1 MAKAT
6 KSSGDTSRRHFLAG
20 ATLAVLATPSALW
33 AQQAEIWSAKDAHDS
48 LTNDLIRLVDV
59 RSREEWADT
68 GVAQGAW
75 PISLHEDRFPERLF
89 AAREVADSRPVAM
102 ICATGGR
109 TGYVMRSLREAGYS
123 GFIDVS
129 GGMLGSPHGP
139 GWIAMGLPIVSSEAA
154 LKDLPTELT

>member
-1 MAKAT
+1 MMKAT
-6 KSSGDTSRRHFLAG
+6 ENDADASRRLFLAG
-20 ATLAVLATPSALW
+20 ATLAVLTPPSVLW
-33 AQQAEIWSAKDAHDS
+33 AQQADIWSAKDAHDS
-48 LTNDLIRLVDV
+48 LINDLIRLVDI

-89 AAREVADSRPVAM
+89 TARQVADGRPVAM

-109 TGYVMRSLREAGYS
+109 SGYVLRSLREAGYS

-129 GGMLGSPHGP
+129 EGMLGSPRGQ
-139 GWIAMGLPIVSSEAA
+139 GWIASKFPTVSSDVA
-154 LKDLPTELT
+154 LRNLPVELA

>member
-1 MAKAT
+1 MTIAT
-6 KSSGDTSRRHFLAG
+6 KADGDTSRRFFLLG
-20 ATLAVLATPSALW
+20 ATAAMLAPASVLW
-33 AQQAEIWSAKDAHDS
+33 AQQSEIWSVKHAHDS
-48 LTNDLIRLVDV
+48 LMNDVIRLEDI

-89 AAREVADSRPVAM
+89 AAKRVADGRPVAM

-109 TGYVMRSLREAGYS
+109 SGYVMRSLREAGYS

-129 GGMLGSPHGP
+129 EGMLGSPRGP
-139 GWIAMGLPIVSSEAA
+139 GWIAEGLPTVSSEVA
-154 LKDLPTELT
+154 LKGLPADLA

>member
-1 MAKAT
+1 MTKAT
-6 KSSGDTSRRHFLAG
+6 EAGGDTSRRLFLAG
-20 ATLAVLATPSALW
+20 AAVAVLAPPSVLW
-33 AQQAEIWSAKDAHDS
+33 AQQSEIWSVKDAHDS
-48 LTNDLIRLVDV
+48 LINDLIRLVDI

-89 AAREVADSRPVAM
+89 AARKVADGRPVAM

-109 TGYVMRSLREAGYS
+109 SGYVLRSLREAGYS

-129 GGMLGSPHGP
+129 EGMLGSPRGP
-139 GWIAMGLPIVSSEAA
+139 GWIAEGLPTVSSEVA
-154 LKDLPTELT
+154 LKGLPADLA

>member
-1 MAKAT
+1 MKIAT
-6 KSSGDTSRRHFLAG
+6 EAGGDTSRRFFLAG
-20 ATLAVLATPSALW
+20 VTVAALAPPSALW

-48 LTNDLIRLVDV
+48 LINDLIRLVDI

-89 AAREVADSRPVAM
+89 AARGVADGRPVAM

-109 TGYVMRSLREAGYS
+109 TGYLMRSLREAGYS

-129 GGMLGSPHGP
+129 EGMLGSPRGP
-139 GWIAMGLPIVSSEAA
+139 GWIAEGLPTVSSVDA
-154 LKDLPTELT
+154 LKDLPVELT

>member
-1 MAKAT
+1 MTIAT
-6 KSSGDTSRRHFLAG
+6 EAGGDTSRRFFLAG
-20 ATLAVLATPSALW
+20 VTVAMLAPPSALW

-48 LTNDLIRLVDV
+48 LINDLIRLVDI
-59 RSREEWADT
+59 RSGEEWADT

-89 AAREVADSRPVAM
+89 AARELADGRPVAL

-109 TGYVMRSLREAGYS
+109 SGYVSRSLREAGYS

-129 GGMLGSPHGP
+129 EGMLGSPRGP
-139 GWIAMGLPIVSSEAA
+139 GWIASKFPTVSSDVA
-154 LKDLPTELT
+154 LRNLPAELT